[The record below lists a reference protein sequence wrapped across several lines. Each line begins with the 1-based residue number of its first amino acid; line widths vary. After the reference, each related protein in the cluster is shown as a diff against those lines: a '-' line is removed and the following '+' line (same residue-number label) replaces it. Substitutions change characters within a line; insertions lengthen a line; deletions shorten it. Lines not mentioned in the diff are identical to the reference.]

1 MNLIQ
6 AKVLAGLGGI
16 KLEFAG
22 MQSSSDNTILYKRPL
37 WYYIKNNPRAFT
49 LGMVFLLVT
58 NILDGLYPLIMKIAI
73 DQIESM
79 APLSAIGKTC
89 AMFFAIMAGL
99 AFTRYGW
106 RTNFGRFHTFA
117 AEHIRQ
123 KLFRHVTSLGPNF
136 FHKNQVGEL
145 MSLMTNDVQS
155 FRQAIGPG
163 LLILAD
169 GIIIIAVVLPIMVGL
184 NWEWT
189 WKTLVFLPLVPFLI
203 WKVMRLI
210 HSNYKVQQDK
220 FSELTGVAQ
229 ETVGGIR
236 VIKSFAQ
243 EDNRT
248 SLFNAVSSAF
258 EKACNKVARIDAF
271 FVPVMEF
278 GVTSGSVI
286 LLFIAKDDIYSGAVT
301 IGTFVAFHRYIQ
313 KMVWPMTALGMGFSY
328 FQKGYASFDRIKD
341 VLKTNSDIPDD
352 GTIEIQKFESL
363 EFRNVSYKHQDSSVY
378 VLKDVSFTLHAGES
392 LGVMGPVGAGKTT
405 LLHLLSRMY
414 PLKEGQILVNG
425 IPIEKIKQE
434 SLRKTFLLVPQEA
447 FLFSDTISENV
458 SFGLHARA
466 TEGEV
471 MRMVGI
477 VDLNKEI
484 DALPHKYDSQL
495 GERGV
500 NLSGGQKQRLTIARG
515 LIMKTP
521 VLVLDDSLSAVDT
534 RTEKAIEAE
543 LSKSS
548 STTTRI
554 IVAHRLSSLKGV
566 NKLLILKDGQVEA
579 LGSYMDVFRTSPT
592 FQKIVH
598 IQGKGEHHE

>member
-1 MNLIQ
+1 
-6 AKVLAGLGGI
+6 
-16 KLEFAG
+16 
-22 MQSSSDNTILYKRPL
+22 MQTSENSALFNRPL
-37 WYYIKNNPRAFT
+37 WFYIRNNPRAFS
-49 LGMVFLLVT
+49 LGMFFLIIT
-58 NILDGLYPLIMKIAI
+58 NVLDGIYPLIMKTAI
-73 DQIESM
+73 DQIETQV
-79 APLSAIGKTC
+79 PLNAIGRTC
-89 AMFFAIMAGL
+89 AVFFAVMAGL
-99 AFTRYGW
+99 AVSRYGW

-123 KLFRHVTSLGPNF
+123 KIFRHITSLGPNF
-136 FHKNQVGEL
+136 YQKNQVGEL
-145 MSLMTNDVQS
+145 MSLLTNDVQS

-169 GIIIIAVVLPIMVGL
+169 GIIIIAVVLPIMITM
-184 NWEWT
+184 NWSWT

-210 HSNYKVQQDK
+210 HSNYKVQQDR

-248 SLFNAVSSAF
+248 RLFNGVSSAF

-286 LLFIAKDDIYSGAVT
+286 LLFIAKDDIFTGAVS

-341 VLKTNSDIPDD
+341 VLQTETDIPDN
-352 GTIEIQKFESL
+352 GTVEIEKFETL
-363 EFRNVSYKHQDSSVY
+363 EFKNVSYRHAGSPVY
-378 VLKDVSFTLHAGES
+378 SLRDVSFVLKAGES
-392 LGVMGPVGAGKTT
+392 LGIMGPVGAGKTT
-405 LLHLLSRMY
+405 LLHLLARLY
-414 PLKEGQILVNG
+414 PLSEGQILVNG
-425 IPIEKIKQE
+425 IPIEHIRQE

-447 FLFSDTISENV
+447 FLFSESISDNV
-458 SFGLHARA
+458 SFGLRERA
-466 TEGEV
+466 SEEEILRMTE
-471 MRMVGI
+471 I
-477 VDLNKEI
+477 VDLSKEI
-484 DALPHKYDSQL
+484 DSLPHKYDSQL

-534 RTEKAIEAE
+534 RTEKAIEEE
-543 LSKSS
+543 LAKSR
-548 STTTRI
+548 TTMSRI
-554 IVAHRLSSLKGV
+554 IVAHRLSSLKTV
-566 NKLLILKDGQVEA
+566 DKLLILKNGQVEA
-579 LGSYMDVFRTSPT
+579 LGSYADVLQTSPT
-592 FQKIVH
+592 FQKIVQ

>member
-1 MNLIQ
+1 
-6 AKVLAGLGGI
+6 
-16 KLEFAG
+16 

-58 NILDGLYPLIMKIAI
+58 NILDGVYPLIMKIAI
-73 DQIESM
+73 DQIETM
-79 APLSAIGKTC
+79 APLNAIGKTC

-184 NWEWT
+184 SWEWT

-210 HSNYKVQQDK
+210 HSNYKIQQDK

-328 FQKGYASFDRIKD
+328 FQKGYASFDRIKE
-341 VLKTNSDIPDD
+341 VLKTESDIPDD

-392 LGVMGPVGAGKTT
+392 LGIMGPVGAGKTT

-425 IPIEKIKQE
+425 ISIEKIKQE

-466 TEGEV
+466 TEGEI

>member
-1 MNLIQ
+1 
-6 AKVLAGLGGI
+6 
-16 KLEFAG
+16 
-22 MQSSSDNTILYKRPL
+22 MQSPSDNSLLLKRPL
-37 WYYIKNNPRAFT
+37 WYYIKNNPRAFS
-49 LGMVFLLVT
+49 LGMLFLVVT
-58 NILDGLYPLIMKIAI
+58 NALDGIYPLIMKTAI
-73 DQIESM
+73 DQIEKQS
-79 APLSAIGKTC
+79 PLDEIGKTC
-89 AMFFAIMAGL
+89 LLFLAIMSGL
-99 AFTRYGW
+99 AITRYGW
-106 RTNFGRFHTFA
+106 RTHFGRFHTFA

-123 KLFRHVTSLGPNF
+123 KLFHKITSLGPNF

-145 MSLMTNDVQS
+145 MSLLTNDVQS

-169 GIIIIAVVLPIMVGL
+169 GVIIIAVVLPIMITM

-189 WKTLVFLPLVPFLI
+189 WKTLIFLPLVPFLI
-203 WKVMRLI
+203 WRVMRLI
-210 HSNYKVQQDK
+210 HANYKAQQDR

-248 SLFNAVSSAF
+248 RLFNGVSSAF
-258 EKACNKVARIDAF
+258 ENACNKVARIDALF
-271 FVPVMEF
+271 MPVMEF

-286 LLFIAKDDIYSGAVT
+286 LLFIAKDDVYSGAVT

-328 FQKGYASFDRIKD
+328 FQKGYASFDRIKE
-341 VLKTNSDIPDD
+341 VLNTETDIPDN
-352 GTIEIQKFESL
+352 GTYVIEKFESL
-363 EFRNVSYKHQDSSVY
+363 EFKNVSYKHKGSSVY
-378 VLKDVSFTLHAGES
+378 VLKDISFSLKAGES
-392 LGVMGPVGAGKTT
+392 LGIMGPVGAGKTT

-414 PLKEGQILVNG
+414 PLEEGQILING
-425 IPIEKIKQE
+425 IPLEDIQQE

-447 FLFSDTISENV
+447 FLFSESISDNV
-458 SFGLHARA
+458 SFGLREKASEEEILRM
-466 TEGEV
+466 TE
-471 MRMVGI
+471 I
-477 VDLNKEI
+477 VDLSKEI
-484 DALPHKYDSQL
+484 DSLPHKYDSQL

-534 RTEKAIEAE
+534 KTEKAIEEE
-543 LSKSS
+543 LAKSH
-548 STTTRI
+548 STMSRI

-566 NKLLILKDGQVEA
+566 DKLLILKEGHVEA
-579 LGSYMDVFRTSPT
+579 WGPYAEVLKVSPT
-592 FQKIVH
+592 FQKIVQ
-598 IQGKGEHHE
+598 IQGQGDHRE

>member
-1 MNLIQ
+1 
-6 AKVLAGLGGI
+6 
-16 KLEFAG
+16 
-22 MQSSSDNTILYKRPL
+22 MQSSTTDSSVLFNRPL
-37 WYYIKNNPRAFT
+37 WFYIKNNPRAFS
-49 LGMVFLLVT
+49 LGIVFLIIT
-58 NILDGLYPLIMKIAI
+58 NALDGVYPLIMKTAI
-73 DQIESM
+73 DQIE
-79 APLSAIGKTC
+79 AQVPLNNIGKTC
-89 AMFFAIMAGL
+89 LIFFAVMAGL
-99 AFTRYGW
+99 AVSRYGW

-145 MSLMTNDVQS
+145 MSLLTNDVQS

-169 GIIIIAVVLPIMVGL
+169 GVIIIAVILPIMATM
-184 NWEWT
+184 NWAWT
-189 WKTLVFLPLVPFLI
+189 WKTLVFLPIVPFLI

-210 HSNYKVQQDK
+210 HSNYKTQQDR

-248 SLFNAVSSAF
+248 TLFNGVSSAF

-341 VLKTNSDIPDD
+341 VLKTETDIPDN
-352 GTIEIQKFESL
+352 GTYEIAEFKTL
-363 EFRNVSYKHQDSSVY
+363 EFKNVSYKHKGSDHY
-378 VLKDVSFTLHAGES
+378 VLKNVSFSLNAGES
-392 LGVMGPVGAGKTT
+392 LGIMGPVGAGKTT

-414 PLKEGQILVNG
+414 PLEEGQILING
-425 IPIEKIKQE
+425 VSIENISQE
-434 SLRKTFLLVPQEA
+434 SLRKTLLLVPQEA
-447 FLFSDTISENV
+447 FLFSESISENV
-458 SFGLHARA
+458 SFGLKERA
-466 TEGEV
+466 SEEEILRMTE
-471 MRMVGI
+471 I
-477 VDLNKEI
+477 VDLSKEI
-484 DALPHKYDSQL
+484 DSLPHKYDSQL

-534 RTEKAIEAE
+534 RTEKAIEEE
-543 LSKSS
+543 LAKSN
-548 STTTRI
+548 STTSRI
-554 IVAHRLSSLKGV
+554 IVAHRLSSLKAV
-566 NKLLILKDGQVEA
+566 NHLLILKDGQVEA
-579 LGSYMDVFRTSPT
+579 HGTYEEVLNVSPT
-592 FQKIVH
+592 FQKTVQ
-598 IQGKGEHHE
+598 IQEKGDHHE

>member
-1 MNLIQ
+1 
-6 AKVLAGLGGI
+6 
-16 KLEFAG
+16 

-37 WYYIKNNPRAFT
+37 WYYIKNNPRAFS
-49 LGMVFLLVT
+49 LGMLFLLVT
-58 NILDGLYPLIMKIAI
+58 NILDGVYPLIMKIAI
-73 DQIESM
+73 DQIETM

-363 EFRNVSYKHQDSSVY
+363 EFKNVSYKHQDSTVY

-392 LGVMGPVGAGKTT
+392 LGIMGPVGAGKTT

-425 IPIEKIKQE
+425 ISIEKIKQE

-447 FLFSDTISENV
+447 FLFSDSISENV

-466 TEGEV
+466 TEGEI

-543 LSKSS
+543 LSKSD